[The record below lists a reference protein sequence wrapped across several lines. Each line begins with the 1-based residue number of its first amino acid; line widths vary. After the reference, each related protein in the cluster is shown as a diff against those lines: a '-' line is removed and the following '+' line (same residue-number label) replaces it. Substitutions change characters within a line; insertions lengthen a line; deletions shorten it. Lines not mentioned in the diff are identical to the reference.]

1 VPAPDIAIRPCR
13 REEAAA
19 VLELWRRAQAFPSAT
34 DTLENLQRLC
44 REPGAGFLVATDGS
58 RIVGSIIGGW
68 DGWRGN
74 IYRLAVAPEHR
85 RRGLAVALLEAA
97 EQWLIERGAR
107 RIAAIVEGKNPAG
120 IGFWDSLRRN
130 GYENE
135 PGVLR
140 YVKTLSR

>member
-19 VLELWRRAQAFPSAT
+19 VLDLWRRASAFPSAT
-34 DTLENLQRLC
+34 DTVENLQRLC
-44 REPGAGFLVATDGS
+44 REPGAGFLVATDGG
-58 RIVGSIIGGW
+58 RIVGSVIGGW

-85 RRGLAVALLEAA
+85 RRGLAVALVQAA
-97 EQWLIERGAR
+97 ERWLIERGAR
-107 RIAAIVEGKNPAG
+107 RIAAIVEGRNPAG

>member
-1 VPAPDIAIRPCR
+1 MPAPEIPIRPCR

-19 VLELWRRAQAFPSAT
+19 VLDLWRHAQAFPSAT

-44 REPGAGFLVATDGS
+44 REPGAAFLVATEGG
-58 RIVGSIIGGW
+58 RIVGSVIGGW

-85 RRGLAVALLEAA
+85 RRGLALALVEAA
-97 EQWLIERGAR
+97 ERWLVDRGAR
-107 RIAAIVEGKNPAG
+107 RIAAIVEGKNPLG
-120 IGFWDSLRRN
+120 IGFWDSLRRI

-140 YVKTLSR
+140 YVKTLTR

>member
-1 VPAPDIAIRPCR
+1 MRAPEIPIRPCR

-19 VLELWRRAQAFPSAT
+19 VLDLWRHAQAFPSAT
-34 DTLENLQRLC
+34 DTIEQLQRLC
-44 REPGAGFLVATDGS
+44 REPGAAFLVATDGG
-58 RIVGSIIGGW
+58 RVVGSVIGGW

-85 RRGLAVALLEAA
+85 RRGLALALVEAV
-97 EQWLIERGAR
+97 ERWLVERGAR
-107 RIAAIVEGKNPAG
+107 RIAAIVEGRNALG
-120 IGFWDSLRRN
+120 IGFWDSLNRL

-135 PGVLR
+135 RGVLR

>member
-1 VPAPDIAIRPCR
+1 MPAPDIAIRPCR

-44 REPGAGFLVATDGS
+44 REPGAGFLVATDGD
-58 RIVGSIIGGW
+58 RIVGSVIGGW

-85 RRGLAVALLEAA
+85 RRGLAAALVEAA
-97 EQWLIERGAR
+97 ERWLIERGAR

-140 YVKTLSR
+140 YVKTLTR

>member
-44 REPGAGFLVATDGS
+44 REPGAGFLVATDGD
-58 RIVGSIIGGW
+58 RIVGSVIGGW

-85 RRGLAVALLEAA
+85 RRGLAAALVEAA
-97 EQWLIERGAR
+97 ERWLIERGAR

-140 YVKTLSR
+140 YVKTLTR